1 MLYLTELLTIRVG
14 LRRARLGFFPLQS
27 TQRDILLSVS
37 GFPKKFF
44 SVSSI
49 PDSTQGTK
57 SKLLAN
63 VSSLKTINGYDFKQ
77 RSLTPN

>member
-1 MLYLTELLTIRVG
+1 MLYLTELLTILVVV
-14 LRRARLGFFPLQS
+14 RRAGLFFFPLQS

-37 GFPKKFF
+37 GFPNKFF
-44 SVSSI
+44 PVSSI
-49 PDSTQGTK
+49 PDNTQGTK

-77 RSLTPN
+77 QSLAPN